1 MVSTMPSAISPANR
15 IDAGSWPIMVCFTL
29 WGSVMLLAW
38 GTEVMTA
45 MALSKKSIRD
55 DQLDSLFLSKEHW
68 MLAGM
73 CFSLFLSIAVYSRS
87 VFGLPFLVAGLWKL
101 GCPDAAASLVAAHLS
116 HGPHGPVSMGWAV
129 GKFMD
134 GIGQVFHHSATA
146 WFICVLITGT
156 FSPELDPVG
165 LNAITIPLIF
175 EHWVVS
181 RLSVCSCLLLVR
193 TTTLWKKLLH
203 PDSSRVQCVSS

>member
-1 MVSTMPSAISPANR
+1 
-15 IDAGSWPIMVCFTL
+15 MVCFTL

-68 MLAGM
+68 
-73 CFSLFLSIAVYSRS
+73 
-87 VFGLPFLVAGLWKL
+87 KL

-116 HGPHGPVSMGWAV
+116 HGPHGPVSTGWAV

-146 WFICVLITGT
+146 WFVCVLITGT

-175 EHWVVS
+175 QHWVVS
-181 RLSVCSCLLLVR
+181 
-193 TTTLWKKLLH
+193 
-203 PDSSRVQCVSS
+203 